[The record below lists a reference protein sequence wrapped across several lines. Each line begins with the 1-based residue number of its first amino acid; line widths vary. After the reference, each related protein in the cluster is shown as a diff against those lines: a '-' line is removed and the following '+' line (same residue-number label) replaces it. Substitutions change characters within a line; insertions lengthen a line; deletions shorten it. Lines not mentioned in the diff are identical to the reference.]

1 MSTQDYGST
10 AGKAGNPVNA
20 GHPENAGH
28 PVNPVEFPEKQGPAV
43 GTIVWGAVVMAI
55 GALILADRLGWLN
68 VEPGYAAA
76 GVMLLAGLGL
86 VVGGLLA
93 AGRRRRAAA
102 DGGVPEGGARG
113 RGGGAAAPGSTSSVT
128 E

>member
-1 MSTQDYGST
+1 MSTDDYGAPQGN
-10 AGKAGNPVNA
+10 AGKIA
-20 GHPENAGH
+20 
-28 PVNPVEFPEKQGPAV
+28 EKQGPAV
-43 GTIVWGAVVMAI
+43 GTIVWGAVVMAV

-93 AGRRRRAAA
+93 AGRRRRATAV
-102 DGGVPEGGARG
+102 DGGALGSGAQG
-113 RGGGAAAPGSTSSVT
+113 ADGGAAAPGTTSSVT

>member
-1 MSTQDYGST
+1 MGTQEYG
-10 AGKAGNPVNA
+10 AVA
-20 GHPENAGH
+20 
-28 PVNPVEFPEKQGPAV
+28 EKQGPAV
-43 GTIVWGAVVMAI
+43 GTIVWGAVVMAV
-55 GALILADRLGWLN
+55 GALVLADRLGWLD

-102 DGGVPEGGARG
+102 DGGAVEGGAQG
-113 RGGGAAAPGSTSSVT
+113 TDGGAAPPGATSSVT

>member
-1 MSTQDYGST
+1 MSTQYYDQRSENS
-10 AGKAGNPVNA
+10 GNSRNII
-20 GHPENAGH
+20 
-28 PVNPVEFPEKQGPAV
+28 EKQGPAV

-55 GALILADRLGWLN
+55 GALILADRLGWLH

-93 AGRRRRAAA
+93 AGRRRRTAA
-102 DGGVPEGGARG
+102 DGGVPSDGAQG
-113 RGGGAAAPGSTSSVT
+113 TGGGAAAPGTTSSVT